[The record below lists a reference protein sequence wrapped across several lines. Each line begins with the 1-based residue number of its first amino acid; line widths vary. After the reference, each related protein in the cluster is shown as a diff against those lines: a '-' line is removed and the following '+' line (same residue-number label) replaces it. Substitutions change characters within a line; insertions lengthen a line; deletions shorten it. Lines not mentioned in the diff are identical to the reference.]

1 MTTEKCDITPN
12 TIVGDLLRDYPEL
25 EDKLIEIAPVFS
37 KLKNPVLRKTVAKV
51 ATLKQAAQIAG
62 MPVAMLIN
70 KLRSEVNMGQIDI
83 EHDKEEIK
91 EKPDW
96 VSEGKIVNEYDASID
111 IENGLHPAAKVTRE
125 ILSLNENDIY
135 LLITPFLPAPL
146 IKIIEDKGYKT
157 YSEQIDNQTWHTYI
171 VRK

>member
-25 EDKLIEIAPVFS
+25 EDKLIEIAPVFN

-62 MPVAMLIN
+62 MPVAVLIN
-70 KLRSEVNMGQIDI
+70 KLREAVNMEQIQI
-83 EHDKEEIK
+83 EQD
-91 EKPDW
+91 
-96 VSEGKIVNEYDASID
+96 SEGKTIKPGWVDKGKIVIEYDASLD
-111 IENGLHPAAKVTRE
+111 IENGLHPAAKVTKE
-125 ILSLNENDIY
+125 ITNLKEGEIY

-146 IKIIEDKGYKT
+146 IKIVEEKGYKT
-157 YSEQIDNQTWHTYI
+157 YSEKLNENTWNTYI
-171 VRK
+171 GKQ